1 VLSEFLFIAT
11 SKEIPPP
18 LPSEPKIIISTTGK
32 NKLKNVDEGLL
43 KIDLKLAFVIAS
55 NALR

>member
-1 VLSEFLFIAT
+1 VLSEFLSIAT

-18 LPSEPKIIISTTGK
+18 PPIEPKIIISTMGK